1 MMAITSNSCK
11 TFGVPY
17 MGSKN
22 KIAQEIAAALPPS
35 ECFVDL
41 FAGGCAITHAAMLT
55 GKWSTFLANDI
66 SDIPKLFKD
75 AIDGKYHDERRWI
88 SCEDFFALKD
98 TDPYVR
104 TCWSF
109 GNDCRTYMYA
119 PEVER
124 FKKWLHMM
132 FFAETPQQARL
143 TWRQFVA
150 EFARVKEDIARI
162 TVDVEHL
169 CNECSVEVSRRP
181 DGTINAAK
189 IKDDVFRV
197 LSADIREYMREA
209 LRQSGKKASDVDKL
223 LGTNG
228 MAGHYFGASQ
238 WELPSKEA
246 YEKMRTIMPAL
257 KIPWASLHKSLERIH
272 LERLQSLESLQSLE
286 RLTIS
291 QADYRDVIIP
301 TNSTVYCDIPYK
313 GTKQYVCGAFNHEEF
328 YEWVRTRDFPVYISE
343 YTAPDD
349 FVSVWSKEHYSSFGS
364 SQANSKAAKRTT
376 EQVFV
381 HERWATEQHTA
392 STQPTNEHIQYSL
405 FDDIA

>member
-1 MMAITSNSCK
+1 MTDVANNHCK
-11 TFGVPY
+11 RFGVPY
-17 MGSKN
+17 KGSKN
-22 KIAQEIAAALPPS
+22 KIAQEIVAVLPPS

-41 FAGGCAITHAAMLT
+41 FAGGCAVTHVAMLT

-75 AIDGKYHDERRWI
+75 AVDGKYHDERRWI
-88 SCEDFFALKD
+88 TREDFFALKD

-109 GNDCRTYMYA
+109 GNNCEAYMYA

-132 FFAETPQQARL
+132 FFSETPQQARL
-143 TWRQFVA
+143 AWRQFVA
-150 EFARVKEDIARI
+150 EFARVKEDIARL
-162 TVDVEHL
+162 TVDVEQL
-169 CNECSVEVSRRP
+169 CNECSVEVLRRP

-189 IKDDVFRV
+189 IKENVFRV
-197 LSADIREYMREA
+197 LSADIREYMRDA

-238 WELPSKEA
+238 WALPTEEA
-246 YEKMRTIMPAL
+246 YEKMRKIMPAL
-257 KIPWASLHKSLERIH
+257 TIPWASLN
-272 LERLQSLESLQSLE
+272 ERLQSLERLERIQSLE

-301 TNSTVYCDIPYK
+301 PNSTVYCDIPYK
-313 GTKQYVCGAFNHEEF
+313 GTGQYVCGAFNHEEF

-349 FVSVWSKEHYSSFGS
+349 FVSVWSKEHYSSLGS
-364 SQANSKAAKRTT
+364 SRAKSGTHKHTT
-376 EQVFV
+376 EQIFV
-381 HERWATEQHTA
+381 YERWATTHTA
-392 STQPTNEHIQYSL
+392 STRPTNEHIQYSL

>member
-1 MMAITSNSCK
+1 M

-22 KIAQEIAAALPPS
+22 KIAPMIVDALPAS

-55 GKWSTFLANDI
+55 GKWSTFIANDI

-75 AIDGKYHDERRWI
+75 AIDGRYHDERRWI
-88 SCEDFFALKD
+88 TREDFFAIKD

-109 GNDCRTYMYA
+109 GNDCKTYMYA

-124 FKKWLHMM
+124 IMHAMFDVCFASTPHDTRMALHRFFRILFKSNW
-132 FFAETPQQARL
+132 FAE
-143 TWRQFVA
+143 
-150 EFARVKEDIARI
+150 
-162 TVDVEHL
+162 
-169 CNECSVEVSRRP
+169 N
-181 DGTINAAK
+181 
-189 IKDDVFRV
+189 IKTH
-197 LSADIREYMREA
+197 SGQHHMCEIR
-209 LRQSGKKASDVDKL
+209 
-223 LGTNG
+223 
-228 MAGHYFGASQ
+228 
-238 WELPSKEA
+238 
-246 YEKMRTIMPAL
+246 
-257 KIPWASLHKSLERIH
+257 SLER
-272 LERLQSLESLQSLE
+272 LENIQSLESLERIQSLESLKRLERIQSLE
-286 RLTIS
+286 RLQRIQSLESLTIS

-301 TNSTVYCDIPYK
+301 PNSTVYCDIPYK
-313 GTKQYVCGAFNHEEF
+313 DTKNYACGAFNHEEF

-349 FVSVWSKEHYSSFGS
+349 FVSVWSKEHYSSLGS
-364 SQANSKAAKRTT
+364 SQAKSGTAKRTT
-376 EQVFV
+376 EQIFV
-381 HERWATEQHTA
+381 YERWATAHTN